1 MTNLVDLSKKP
12 YNLSEEDIQW
22 VEDTLANMTVEE
34 KVGQLFFNM
43 GAERSEE
50 YLTGVLEDYKIA
62 AVRYNKGPASEV
74 YDQNYILQ
82 TKSKIPL
89 IIAANT
95 EAGGD
100 GAVTDGTKIGDEV
113 KVAATNDPKYAYE
126 LGRIS
131 GIEASAVGCNASFA
145 PIVDLSRNWRN
156 PIIASRTWGD
166 DVDQVIEL
174 SKEYMRG
181 IMEYNIMPF
190 AKHFPGDGIDE
201 RDHHLSYAANPMNK
215 EEWLDSFGRIYG
227 ELAEAG
233 LPGIMAGHIHLPN
246 VEKEYYPDREL
257 DEMLPASLSKFQL
270 DELLRGE
277 LGYNGVIVTDASH
290 MVAMTASMPRREML
304 PTAIEAGCDLF
315 LFFNDPD
322 EDIQWMKE
330 GLENG
335 ILTEERLHD
344 AVRRTLGL
352 KAKIGLHKYEGRR
365 EEIMLP
371 KEEAMALIN
380 TDEAK
385 AVQAEVADKAITL
398 VKDKQADIFPVTP
411 ERYKRVLL
419 VPVQGQTGGFGAMI
433 AGKKARAVDTL
444 KELLEGKGHDVSI
457 WESTE
462 ERIMKLPEDERA
474 AAIANVYAQKQPI
487 ANLTDNYDLIINVS
501 DVNSGGTVQRIVWP
515 AAKGT
520 PDQPFYVHEVPTI
533 FVSVQN
539 PHDLADVPQ
548 VGTYINAY
556 DGLRPT
562 LEALVAK
569 LAGETE
575 FTGVASTGV
584 KDLVDVTIWRE
595 SKYDGWKDG
604 RINK

>member
-1 MTNLVDLSKKP
+1 MTNLVDLTKKP
-12 YNLSEEDIQW
+12 YNLDAAGIAW
-22 VEDTLANMTVEE
+22 VEETIANMTLDE
-34 KVGQLFFNM
+34 KIGQLFVNM

-50 YLTGVLEDYKIA
+50 YLTGVLDDYKIA

-89 IIAANT
+89 LIAANT

-100 GAVTDGTKIGDEV
+100 GAVTDGTKVGDEI
-113 KVAATNDPKYAYE
+113 KVAATNDPKDAYK
-126 LGRIS
+126 LGQVS
-131 GIEASAVGCNASFA
+131 GLEASAVGCNASFA
-145 PIVDLSRNWRN
+145 PIVDLTRNWRN
-156 PIIASRTWGD
+156 PIIANRTWSD
-166 DVDQVIEL
+166 DVDLTIEL

-201 RDHHLSYAANPMNK
+201 RDHHLSYASNRQTK
-215 EEWLDSFGRIYG
+215 EEWMESFGRIYG

-246 VEKEYYPDREL
+246 VEKEMYPDREL
-257 DEMLPASLSKFQL
+257 DEMLPASLNKTLL

-277 LGYNGVIVTDASH
+277 LGYNGAIVTDASH

-322 EDIQWMKE
+322 EDFQWMKE
-330 GLENG
+330 GYENG
-335 ILTEERLHD
+335 LLTEERLHD
-344 AVRRTLGL
+344 AIRRTLGL
-352 KAKIGLHKYEGRR
+352 KAKIGLHKFEGRR
-365 EEIMLP
+365 EELMMP

-380 TDEAK
+380 TPES
-385 AVQAEVADKAITL
+385 QAIADEVADKAITL
-398 VKDKQADIFPVTP
+398 VKDKQKDIFPVTP
-411 ERYKRVLL
+411 ERYKRILIVD
-419 VPVQGQTGGFGAMI
+419 VEGSKGGFGAMI
-433 AGKKARAVDTL
+433 AGDKKRTSDTM
-444 KELLEGKGHDVSI
+444 KEILEKRGHEVTV

-462 ERIMKLPEDERA
+462 ERIMRLPKEEQA

-487 ANLTDNYDLIINVS
+487 SNLTDNYDLIINLV

-533 FVSVQN
+533 VVSIQ
-539 PHDLADVPQ
+539 HAFALADMPQ

-556 DGLRPT
+556 DGMDNT
-562 LEALVAK
+562 LQALATK
-569 LAGETE
+569 LAGESE
-575 FTGVASTGV
+575 FTGVSP
-584 KDLVDVTIWRE
+584 VDAMVSELLDTAIWRE
-595 SKYDGWKDG
+595 STY
-604 RINK
+604 